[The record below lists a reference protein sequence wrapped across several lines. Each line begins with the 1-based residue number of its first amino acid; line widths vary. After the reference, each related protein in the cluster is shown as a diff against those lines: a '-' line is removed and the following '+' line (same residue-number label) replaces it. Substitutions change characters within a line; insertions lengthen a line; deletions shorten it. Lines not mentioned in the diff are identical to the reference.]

1 MQGMTCADDAVVRKV
16 VGEPAPDLAPSEGG
30 PSLST
35 SGTAARAI
43 ALVAVSAL
51 GLAACAT
58 SSGGSGSSS
67 SASSSAT
74 ATTANTTIKYA
85 YEQEFGAYN
94 NNTADQNASKNAVVL
109 NEVLRGFWQYAPDGT
124 VAPDPEFGT
133 YEKTSDNPLTVKYT
147 INSKAVWSDGTPIEC
162 SDMVLAWAA
171 NSNAFPTGKKNSDG
185 SPAYAFSTAG
195 STGYEQ
201 QNIPQCNKGDKTVTV
216 TYKTPFA
223 DWNAMYGNAVILP
236 AHVVEKQS
244 GVPDIIAA
252 AKNKDIAALTKAG
265 TFYNTGWVFKPGQF
279 KADISPAAGPYQ
291 IASWQAGQSLT
302 LTPNP
307 KWWGTPPKSKTII
320 FRFISQDQQAQA
332 LQNGEVQIMDPQ
344 PNPDTLNQLK
354 NIGSSI
360 TVQNHDQFTFEHYD
374 FNFRKGNPFADLKVR
389 QAFAK
394 CLPRETIV
402 NNLVKPQNPNA
413 VVQNSLYALPFQPN
427 YKDLTANNDAS
438 QYDKTDIP
446 GAKQL
451 LQQAGKTG
459 TQVRIG
465 YQTPNPRRTQEV
477 ALVRDSCGQAGFKV
491 VDAGQSDF
499 FGNGLANGNWDVA
512 LFAWAGSAI
521 VTSNSSTY
529 VTGGGNN
536 NGKYSNPQVDS
547 LTKQLNSTLDPA
559 KQKGLQAQL
568 DKIVF
573 SQDLASIPVFAFPAV
588 LATDKK
594 VQGVEYNASQ
604 SDVTFNASKWSLQT
618 AA

>member
-1 MQGMTCADDAVVRKV
+1 
-16 VGEPAPDLAPSEGG
+16 
-30 PSLST
+30 LST

-43 ALVAVSAL
+43 VLVAVSAL
-51 GLAACAT
+51 GLSACAM
-58 SSGGSGSSS
+58 SGSGGSTSSS
-67 SASSSAT
+67 TSSAQ

-124 VAPDPEFGT
+124 VAPDTEFGT
-133 YEKTSDNPLTVKYT
+133 FEKTSDKPLTVKYT
-147 INSKAVWSDGTPIEC
+147 INPKAVWSDGVKIDC
-162 SDMVLAWAA
+162 SDLMLTYAA
-171 NSNAFPTGKKNSDG
+171 NSNAFPTGKKNEDG

-201 QNIPQCNKGDKTVTV
+201 MNTPQCNKGDQTMTV

-223 DWNAMYGNAVILP
+223 DWNSMFSNGSILP

-252 AKNKDIAALTKAG
+252 VKNKDMAQLTKAG

-279 KADISPAAGPYQ
+279 KADISPSAGPYQ
-291 IASWQAGQSLT
+291 ISSWQAGQSLT
-302 LTPNP
+302 LTANP

-320 FRFISQDQQAQA
+320 FRYIQQDQQAQA

-344 PNPDTLNQLK
+344 PNPDVLNQLK
-354 NIGSSI
+354 QIGPSVN
-360 TVQNHDQFTFEHYD
+360 VQNHDQFTFEHLD

-394 CLPRETIV
+394 CAPRETIV
-402 NNLVKPQNPNA
+402 TNLVKPSNPNA
-413 VVQNSLYALPFQPN
+413 VVQQSLFALPFQPN
-427 YKDLTANNDAS
+427 YKDYVASNGSDAYAK
-438 QYDKTDIP
+438 QDIA
-446 GAKQL
+446 GAKAL
-451 LQQAGKTG
+451 LAGKTIP
-459 TQVRIG
+459 VRIG

-477 ALVRDSCGQAGFKV
+477 ALIRDSCGQAGFQVK
-491 VDAGQSDF
+491 DAGQSDF

-512 LFAWAGSAI
+512 LFAWSGSAI

-536 NGKYSNPQVDS
+536 NGKYSNPQVDQ
-547 LTKQLNSTLDPA
+547 LTTKLNGTLDPA
-559 KQKGLQAQL
+559 GQKDLQGQL

-573 SQDLASIPVFAFPAV
+573 TQDLASIPLFAFPAV
-588 LATDKK
+588 LAADKK
-594 VQGVEYNASQ
+594 VQGLEYNASQ
-604 SDVTFNASKWSLQT
+604 SDVTYNASKWTLQ
-618 AA
+618 AQ

>member
-1 MQGMTCADDAVVRKV
+1 LT
-16 VGEPAPDLAPSEGG
+16 
-30 PSLST
+30 T

-43 ALVAVSAL
+43 ALAAVSAL

-58 SSGGSGSSS
+58 SNSGGSTSSS
-67 SASSSAT
+67 TSSTQAS
-74 ATTANTTIKYA
+74 TANTTIKYA
-85 YEQEFGAYN
+85 YEQEFGSYN

-109 NEVLRGFWQYAPDGT
+109 NEVLRGFWQYSPDGT
-124 VAPDPEFGT
+124 VAPDTEFGT
-133 YEKTSDNPLTVKYT
+133 YEKTSDSPLTVKYN
-147 INSKAVWSDGTPIEC
+147 INPKAVWSDGTPIEC
-162 SDMVLAWAA
+162 SDMVLTWAA
-171 NSNAFPTGKKNSDG
+171 NSDQFPTGKKNQDG
-185 SPAYAFSTAG
+185 TPAQAFSTAG
-195 STGYEQ
+195 STGYDQ
-201 QNIPQCNKGDKTVTV
+201 ANPPQCNKGDKTVTL

-223 DWNAMYGNAVILP
+223 DWNSLFSNGSILP
-236 AHVVEKQS
+236 AHIVEKQS
-244 GVPDIIAA
+244 GVTDIIAA
-252 AKNKDIAALTKAG
+252 VKNKDIAALTKAG
-265 TFYNTGWVFKPGQF
+265 QFYNTGWVFKAGQF
-279 KADISPAAGPYQ
+279 KADISPSAGPYQ
-291 IASWQAGQSLT
+291 ISSWQGGQSLT

-332 LQNGEVQIMDPQ
+332 LQNGEVQVMDPQ
-344 PNPDTLNQLK
+344 PNPELLGQLK
-354 NIGSSI
+354 NIGNSI

-394 CLPRETIV
+394 CLPRATIV
-402 NNLVKPQNPNA
+402 NNLIKPQNPKA
-413 VVQNSLYALPFQPN
+413 EVQNSLYALPFQPD
-427 YKDLTANNDAS
+427 YKDFSSSNGSSA
-438 QYDKTDIP
+438 YDKTDIP

-451 LQQAGKTG
+451 LGGKTIP
-459 TQVRIG
+459 VRIG

-491 VDAGQSDF
+491 TDAGQSDF

-559 KQKGLQAQL
+559 KQKDLQAQL

-573 SQDLASIPVFAFPAV
+573 TQDLASIPAFAFPAV
-588 LATDKK
+588 LAADKK
-594 VQGVEYNASQ
+594 IQGVEYNASQ
-604 SDVTFNASKWSLQT
+604 ADITYNASKWSLQS
-618 AA
+618 AQ